1 MRIPADRQPVHP
13 GEVLLTEFLQP
24 YGMTQKALAAHLGW
38 TYTRV
43 NEIVKGKRGITP
55 DTALSLSEA
64 LGTTP
69 EFWLNL
75 QQAYDLWQAYQSHKS
90 IEPLITV

>member
-1 MRIPADRQPVHP
+1 
-13 GEVLLTEFLQP
+13 
-24 YGMTQKALAAHLGW
+24 MTQKFLAAHLGW
-38 TYTRV
+38 TYTRI
-43 NEIVKGKRGITP
+43 NEIVKGKRGTTP

-64 LGTTP
+64 LGATP

-90 IEPLITV
+90 VEPLVMV